1 MTVAIATDHT
11 PVTSRNDRNK
21 AGATR
26 LRVCIISDDLSGVAD
41 EGVKKYT
48 IALAA
53 ALRADHDVAVFS
65 TTGPTA
71 LAEVTVIPARRSF
84 VSATLRATLRRQRP
98 EVIIYAA
105 RGSATFFSFLRARLL
120 RAYCPGARIILLG
133 LQTRQHTRLQQR
145 LIGALPPDLVGV
157 GSAVNASYLAGLGCR
172 VALLPSGVDL
182 QLFRPLDRE
191 ARLILRVAHGLQ
203 GDLPIVLHVGHL
215 EAGRNVRH
223 LATLAALG
231 TCQVVLVTS
240 SSTAAQAEQA
250 LGHELR
256 AAGVRLI
263 TTYQP
268 RIEELYQL
276 ADCYL
281 FPTESTDNAID
292 APLSVLE
299 ALACDLPVV
308 TTPYGGLPG
317 LFANQS
323 NPALTFAESPVELI
337 AAAARVAQS
346 GLRGG
351 RILVEP
357 FGWGTI
363 ASQLVAAVQRHN
375 PDQAAAD
382 VRIPGGER

>member
-1 MTVAIATDHT
+1 MIA
-11 PVTSRNDRNK
+11 
-21 AGATR
+21 R

-48 IALAA
+48 VALAA
-53 ALRADHDVAVFS
+53 ALRADHEVAVIS

-71 LAEVTVIPARRSF
+71 PDGVTVIPSRRSF
-84 VSATLRATLRRQRP
+84 VSAALRATLRTQRP
-98 EVIIYAA
+98 DVIIYAA

-133 LQTRQHTRLQQR
+133 LQTRQHSHLQQR
-145 LIGALPPDLVGV
+145 LIGVLRPDLVGV
-157 GSAVNASYLAGLGCR
+157 GSAANASYLAGIGCR

-182 QLFRPLDRE
+182 RLFKPLAPE
-191 ARLILRVAHGLQ
+191 ERLALRAAHGLQ

-240 SSTAAQAEQA
+240 SSTAAQAEQE
-250 LGHELR
+250 LGRELR

-268 RIEELYQL
+268 HIEELYQL

-317 LFANQS
+317 LFANRCD
-323 NPALTFAESPVELI
+323 PALRFAENPVELI
-337 AAAARVAQS
+337 AAAAQVAQS

-351 RILVEP
+351 RSLVEP

-363 ASQLVAAVQRHN
+363 AGQLIAAVYAHDPARAAAVQIN
-375 PDQAAAD
+375 
-382 VRIPGGER
+382 GGER